1 MGTEI
6 QSFFMLR
13 PITDRG
19 KSELKE
25 SVTRK
30 AGEEKAEK
38 RLKTLS

>member
-1 MGTEI
+1 MGTGI

-13 PITDRG
+13 PITDKG
-19 KSELKE
+19 KTELKE

-30 AGEEKAEK
+30 AGEEKAKK

>member
-1 MGTEI
+1 MGI
-6 QSFFMLR
+6 GIHSFFMIP
-13 PITDRG
+13 PITDKG
-19 KSELKE
+19 KTELKE